1 MSNKDFHE
9 LTESINEVIDDKQES
24 KLLAYSFKR
33 LPYSKVKYNCKYLDN
48 WGMRLIRSWDI
59 SVDYT
64 EVIKGVYLSSAIAH
78 YQTPTSKRGKL
89 FYRSGKLSCFAIR
102 DTDNQYCSL
111 IDWKE
116 DIVYLML
123 TEINPLFRNKGLMTK
138 AVNHLKKFSFDY
150 ACASRIIGRA
160 DLPNGSIYKEP
171 KSLKKDWRSTVNEDT
186 GKTLLYE
193 KWLSFKNS
201 YAIDRYDEH
210 DKHQAF
216 AILNTDIL
224 KEEDPMQYLARK
236 GHLIKI

>member
-24 KLLAYSFKR
+24 KLIAYSFKR
-33 LPYSKVKYNCKYLDN
+33 LPYSKVKHNCKYLDN

-59 SVDYT
+59 SDDYT

-78 YQTPTSKRGKL
+78 YQTPTSKKGNL
-89 FYRSGKLSCFAIR
+89 FYRSGKLSCFSIR
-102 DTDNQYCSL
+102 DKDNQYCSL
-111 IDWKE
+111 VDWKE

-123 TEINPLFRNKGLMTK
+123 TETNPLNRNNGLMSK
-138 AVNHLKKFSFDY
+138 VVDHLKKFAFDY
-150 ACASRIIGRA
+150 ACATRILGRA
-160 DLPNGSIYKEP
+160 DIPNGSIYKGP
-171 KSLKKDWRSTVNEDT
+171 KSLKEDWRSIVNKDT

-193 KWLSFKNS
+193 KWLSFKDS
-201 YAIDRYDEH
+201 YPIDRYDEH

-224 KEEDPMQYLARK
+224 KEEDPMQYLRRK
-236 GHLIKI
+236 GHLI